1 MFLVFIDL
9 DGFKCKEV
17 FKIVVFKLRVE
28 IFFCFCRIGFMNE
41 NLIIEILFCY
51 KFNFLSEI

>member
-28 IFFCFCRIGFMNE
+28 IFFCFCSIGFMSE
-41 NLIIEILFCY
+41 NLIIDILFYY
-51 KFNFLSEI
+51 KFNLLSEI